1 MKPTPKSRV
10 KTTIFMALLTLVV
23 AVPAMAQITYLDDGA
38 VPNTRGGWD
47 LPAQGTCPAGTA
59 NGYTGIDTRPECVAL
74 RLNIVQAS
82 CTSGSNLSWTTS
94 GVCNDL
100 VHSTQ
105 ATCEATEDRLWNPG
119 TSTCAVVMSGD
130 DRNNVVCALHG
141 ATWVTTGTCT
151 GSWVMPA
158 RTAYQPTLLSGN
170 GAGDQCL
177 RCHNDTTQYNGPRVR
192 DTEETMMMGHKNMA
206 RKVGVCSDRNYSS
219 ETACTTAG
227 QTWSYQ
233 KKGGPPFSCTLGPT
247 YHDED
252 ACVADGGTWD
262 PETYA
267 ATDTAQAFDWP
278 NGNVD
283 VSGTPRRVKWIYG
296 DWLAALPRAIYE
308 APAATT
314 KTCTNPLY
322 TTQAT
327 CEGNGGTWV
336 FNAGASYSC
345 GRCHT
350 TGWSSDAAINAN
362 KEPEKS
368 FPGVT
373 WDRNSDAGFGK
384 VNMTG
389 GVSGDANKYS
399 SWDVWGISCTRC
411 HNSVVDLNLVACTG
425 GTLNSTNCT
434 GFGGSW
440 SSTSSTCSSIT
451 PAQCSSVGGTLA
463 NYVAPAGR
471 SSHHNNLTAPDGS
484 ACTLTDYTT
493 EATCTT
499 AGGLWLT
506 PCSVNPTPG
515 VCTYGA
521 TTQANCTAIPGST
534 WTAVGYCSSAFYT
547 TQADCAANG
556 ATWTEGFC
564 SSADA
569 IGTCSG
575 GSGNTAKTWRLNGT
589 QQSCQIAAAT
599 WSYSKCSVPG
609 ICNTLNPAHNTKA
622 TCEAASGQWALATD
636 IVRCVDIHEYGK
648 EHNVATYEAAKW
660 TGNNATRGQVITRLC
675 MDCHRQETSGVPYAN
690 SGTSA
695 QPDLT
700 LSNPGSYVKVGPYHG
715 SIVPVSH
722 PHGNQFLNSPHARF
736 SGTFAQ
742 IGTAKNSSGYGSWFM
757 TDGEAASTGNGCTGC
772 HDVHASTVA
781 SESAIREECTECHSG
796 AHAVSLTK
804 IKHGGGAGTPLE
816 NMATKP
822 AEACEICHM
831 PEGLHLWRINTSAA
845 YSTYPAS
852 ALNGTVN
859 ANTYPENAGAWGT
872 KSDAVWVDV
881 DFACGQCHGGGTSY
895 LATTGSTV
903 SGSAVVTVPSTA
915 GLAVGQ
921 RVRIT
926 GAGALYYD
934 DLGVGRR
941 EDLDSYIKTIP
952 SSTTFTLVNGTVPNT
967 LASTAVVQNPTKN
980 GALYRTKAA
989 LAVLAYGMHSGANTN
1004 PPAPAFTYALALP
1017 AKLHLDV
1024 DASTSYCGNGACTS
1038 FEWNWGD
1045 GTANTVTAVA
1055 TASHDYAPS
1064 VNGRI
1069 VVTLTAS
1076 KTGVGGSVSKTIA
1089 VGTSPAPAVGI
1100 TCANLVV
1107 NPDTWVAT
1115 ITDSSALTNI
1125 KQVVVNWGD
1134 GTVLTNLKA
1143 PFASPLVATHTFLSP
1158 PSTALPSGYQVQY
1171 KVVDTSGRFG
1181 SLTCPVTTTDI
1192 HYFYVA
1198 GTVLNGVTPVASA
1211 AVTLKRGTVVV
1222 GQVFTNASGQFTFG
1236 TLATPT
1242 LKPGSYAIT
1251 VTKTGLTFPSTPLTL
1266 GPSNGAV
1273 NILAN

>member
-1 MKPTPKSRV
+1 MNLTPKSRM
-10 KTTIFMALLTLVV
+10 KTTIFMALLALAV
-23 AVPAMAQITYLDDGA
+23 AGSAVAQIRYLDDGA
-38 VPNTRGGWD
+38 IPNNRGGWD
-47 LPAQGTCPAGTA
+47 LPPQGTCPAGAA
-59 NGYTGIDTRPECVAL
+59 NSYTGIDTRPECVAL
-74 RLNIVQAS
+74 RLNYTPQAT
-82 CTSGSNLSWTTS
+82 CTADSSRAWTTS

-100 VHSTQ
+100 VNTTQ
-105 ATCEATEDRLWNPG
+105 VTCELAPDRLWNPG
-119 TSTCAVVMSGD
+119 TSTCAVVMMDD
-130 DRNNVVCALHG
+130 DRNNVVCAQHG
-141 ATWVTTGTCT
+141 GTWVTTGTCT
-151 GSWVMPA
+151 GSWIMPA

-177 RCHNDTTQYNGPRVR
+177 RCHNDVTQYNGPRVR
-192 DTEETMMMGHKNMA
+192 DTEDTLYMGHKNMA
-206 RKVGVCSDRNYSS
+206 RKVGVCSDRNYAS

-233 KKGGPPFSCTLGPT
+233 KKGGPPFSCSNALYT
-247 YHDED
+247 DEESCEQNG
-252 ACVADGGTWD
+252 ATWD
-262 PETYA
+262 PEEYH
-267 ATDTAQAFDWP
+267 ATDTGQVFDWP

-327 CEGNGGTWV
+327 CEANSGTWV

-350 TGWSSDAAINAN
+350 TGWSSDATINAS

-373 WDRNSDAGFGK
+373 WDRNSSAGFGV
-384 VNMTG
+384 VNLTG
-389 GVSGDANKYS
+389 GVSGDGNKYS

-411 HNSVVDLNLVACTG
+411 HNSVVDMSLVSCGGLVQATCT
-425 GTLNSTNCT
+425 TL
-434 GFGGSW
+434 GGSW
-440 SSTSSTCSSIT
+440 SSPNCSNISPT
-451 PAQCSSVGGTLA
+451 ACTTNGGTIN
-463 NYVAPAGR
+463 NYVAPSGR
-471 SSHHNNLTAPDGS
+471 SSHHNNLTAADAGGGV
-484 ACTLTDYTT
+484 CTKTDYTS
-493 EATCTT
+493 ESTCTG
-499 AGGLWLT
+499 AGGSWLT
-506 PCSVNPTPG
+506 ACSVNPTAG

-521 TTQANCTAIPGST
+521 ATSANCTTAGGS
-534 WTAVGYCSSAFYT
+534 WFAVAGWCSNAFYT
-547 TQADCAANG
+547 TQATCTAN
-556 ATWTEGFC
+556 AYTWQDGWCTT
-564 SSADA
+564 ADA

-575 GSGNTAKTWRLNGT
+575 GSGNTAKTWRANGT
-589 QQSCQIAAAT
+589 QASCQVASAT
-599 WSYSKCSVPG
+599 WSYSKCSLEG
-609 ICNTLNPAHNTKA
+609 FCNKGTNVTDKA
-622 TCEAASGQWALATD
+622 TCDGLGGQFAYATD
-636 IVRCVDIHEYGK
+636 IIRCDDAGG
-648 EHNVATYEAAKW
+648 TW
-660 TGNNATRGQVITRLC
+660 TGSNSTRGQIITRLC

-690 SGTSA
+690 TGTSA
-695 QPDLT
+695 QPDLS
-700 LSNPGSYVKVGPYHG
+700 LSNPGTYVKVGPYHG

-736 SGTFAQ
+736 SGTFNQ
-742 IGTAKNSSGYGSWFM
+742 IATAKNYSGYNSYFM
-757 TDGEAASTGNGCTGC
+757 FDGEAANTGNGCTGC

-781 SESAIREECTECHSG
+781 SETAIHEECTECHAG
-796 AHAVSLTK
+796 PYAVSLTK
-804 IKHGGGAGTPLE
+804 IKHGGGPGTPLE

-822 AEACEICHM
+822 AEACEVCHM
-831 PEGLHLWRINTSAA
+831 PEGLHLWRINTSASYSTFPA
-845 YSTYPAS
+845 AALTATVNASTYPETS
-852 ALNGTVN
+852 S
-859 ANTYPENAGAWGT
+859 WGT
-872 KSDAVWVDV
+872 KNDAVWVDV
-881 DFACGQCHGGGTSY
+881 DHACGQCHGGGSSY
-895 LATTGSTV
+895 LATTGTTV
-903 SGSAVVTVPSTA
+903 SGSNVVTVPSTA

-941 EDLDSYIKTIP
+941 EDLDSYIGTIP
-952 SSTTFTLVNGTVPNT
+952 SSTTFTLNNGTAPLSISNT
-967 LASTAVVQNPTKN
+967 PVVQNATKN

-989 LAVLAYGMHSGANTN
+989 LAVLAFGMHSGANTN
-1004 PPAPAFTYALALP
+1004 PPTPAFTYALALP

-1024 DASTSYCGNGACTS
+1024 DATTSYCGNGACTS

-1076 KTGVGGSVSKTIA
+1076 KVGIGGSVSKTIA
-1089 VGTSPAPAVGI
+1089 VGTSPAPTVGI
-1100 TCANLVV
+1100 TCGNLVV
-1107 NPDTWVAT
+1107 DQNTWVAT

-1134 GTVLTNLKA
+1134 GTVLTNLKT
-1143 PFASPLVATHTFLSP
+1143 PFSSPLVATHTFLSP
-1158 PSTALPSGYQVQY
+1158 PSAALPSGFQVQY
-1171 KVVDTSGRFG
+1171 KVIDTSGRFG
-1181 SLTCPVTTTDI
+1181 TLTCPVTTTDI

-1211 AVTLKRGTVVV
+1211 AVTLKRGAAIV

-1242 LKPGSYAIT
+1242 LKPGSYTIT
-1251 VTKTGLTFPSTPLTL
+1251 VTKTGLVFPSTPLTL
-1266 GPSNGAV
+1266 GPNSGAV